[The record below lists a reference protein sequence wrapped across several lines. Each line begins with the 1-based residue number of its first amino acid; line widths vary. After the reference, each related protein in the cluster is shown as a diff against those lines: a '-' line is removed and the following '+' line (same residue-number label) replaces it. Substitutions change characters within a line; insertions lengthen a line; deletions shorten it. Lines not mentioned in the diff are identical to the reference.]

1 MTNRSLVLTVALAL
15 LAGCVATPRT
25 PHPVAHSATRPAASP
40 AESPVASPAASPAA
54 ATAVPRTSSDT
65 AFPSS
70 GAVPNASTGAGVAP
84 PPSGGTS
91 PASPFGPGVSA
102 VAAGQAPPPPPREL
116 LAAIGDA
123 QPRVETRTRRG
134 NPPVYTVLGQTYQLL
149 RSAAGYR
156 ERGVASWYGPDFH
169 AKNTANGE
177 AYDMYAMTA
186 AHRTLPIPVYLK
198 VTNLANGKS
207 VTVRVNDRG
216 PFKHNRIVDL
226 SYTAAMKLGMLNKG
240 TAFVEVEAILPPGD
254 DGLLPEMTP
263 AMAASA
269 PRAPSVP
276 RLAAQANGGL
286 LYAQVGAFGI
296 EANALALRERLNE
309 GGVKNVLVV
318 RGTRD
323 GKTLWRVRIGPMAS
337 VDDYD
342 AVVDQLEGL
351 GIRDISLARSAW
363 AQPSAAMPSTWLEN
377 SFARALA
384 AVPRMARPRIP

>member
-1 MTNRSLVLTVALAL
+1 MTHRSLTL
-15 LAGCVATPRT
+15 LAAVLLLTGCVATPRT
-25 PHPVAHSATRPAASP
+25 TNTAPRPATP
-40 AESPVASPAASPAA
+40 RV
-54 ATAVPRTSSDT
+54 ATATPPHSST
-65 AFPSS
+65 HGTTPHNSASHNPSS
-70 GAVPNASTGAGVAP
+70 HDAAPSNTGANNTNAGVVETQAVALPAGQSGSGAGMQPGGSGGASRTGVAT
-84 PPSGGTS
+84 SGTLGEM
-91 PASPFGPGVSA
+91 PL
-102 VAAGQAPPPPPREL
+102 PPPREL
-116 LAAIGDA
+116 LAAMGDA

-226 SYTAAMKLGMLNKG
+226 SYTAAMKLGMLNQG

-254 DGLLPEMTP
+254 DGLLPEMTS

-269 PRAPSVP
+269 PRAPSVL
-276 RLAAQANGGL
+276 RLAAQPTGGL

-296 EANALALRERLNE
+296 EANALALRERLQE

-318 RGTRD
+318 RGPRN
-323 GKTLWRVRIGPMAS
+323 GKALWRVRIGPIAS

-342 AVVDQLEGL
+342 AVVDQLERL
-351 GIRDISLARSAW
+351 GIRGISLARSA
-363 AQPSAAMPSTWLEN
+363 
-377 SFARALA
+377 
-384 AVPRMARPRIP
+384 

>member
-1 MTNRSLVLTVALAL
+1 MTYRSLALMVALAL

-25 PHPVAHSATRPAASP
+25 PHPVAHSATRPTASP
-40 AESPVASPAASPAA
+40 MAPPAA
-54 ATAVPRTSSDT
+54 ATTPPRISSDHAIPSSSAVPS
-65 AFPSS
+65 
-70 GAVPNASTGAGVAP
+70 AVPSAATGAEVAP
-84 PPSGGTS
+84 PPSSGTS
-91 PASPFGPGVSA
+91 PVPPFGPGVSSLA
-102 VAAGQAPPPPPREL
+102 TGQAPPPPPREV

-323 GKTLWRVRIGPMAS
+323 GKALWRVRIGPMAS

-351 GIRDISLARSAW
+351 GIRDISLAR
-363 AQPSAAMPSTWLEN
+363 
-377 SFARALA
+377 LA
-384 AVPRMARPRIP
+384 PPASRDEGQAGQ